1 MMNNKLLNA
10 SQLMSDKIKQRFLE
24 QELTT
29 YLPALTKAATTVV
42 DEGVSNY
49 PIFVAHQITTDIGI
63 PIIDREKIVVNWSI
77 NLSSLEEFA
86 TKNLIA
92 TDKIDEFREL
102 YKSHK
107 SHICFFVLSELGATF
122 NFLPRSES

>member
-1 MMNNKLLNA
+1 
-10 SQLMSDKIKQRFLE
+10 MSDKIKQRFLE

-29 YLPALTKAATTVV
+29 YLPSLTKAADTVQ

-49 PIFVAHQITTDIGI
+49 PIFVAHQVTTDIGI
-63 PIIDREKIVVNWSI
+63 PIIDREKVTGNWSI
-77 NLSSLEEFA
+77 NLSSLEEFS

-102 YKSHK
+102 YQSHEAD
-107 SHICFFVLSELGATF
+107 ICFFVLSELGATF
-122 NFLPRSES
+122 NFLPKVKK